1 MRTILLAI
9 ALTGAMPADADVLKS
24 SDTSFTVQHSRT
36 IAAPPAKVWETL
48 LHPDRWWDG
57 AHSYSGS
64 AANLSLD
71 PRPGGCWC
79 EKTAN
84 GGVEHMRIVYLAGGS
99 TLRMVGG
106 LGPLQAMPVT
116 AVLTV
121 TLKHVATGTELT
133 ADYAVAGPG
142 LAGIAASVDGVLA
155 GQWTR
160 LKAAAER

>member
-1 MRTILLAI
+1 MILRCTLPLLLLA
-9 ALTGAMPADADVLKS
+9 APAAAEVRNP
-24 SDTSFTVQHSRT
+24 SDTGFVSEHKLT

-48 LHPDRWWDG
+48 VQPARWWDA
-57 AHSYSGS
+57 AHTYSGS

-71 PRPGGCWC
+71 ARPGGCWC
-79 EKTAN
+79 EKTAG
-84 GGVEHMRIVYLAGGS
+84 GGVEHMRIVYLAAND
-99 TLRMVGG
+99 TLRMTGG

-121 TLKHVATGTELT
+121 ALKPAGAGTELI
-133 ADYAVAGPG
+133 ASYAVAGPG
-142 LAGIAASVDGVLA
+142 LGGIAAPVDGVLG